1 MEKDTDTSSN
11 YTIFTFK
18 NIIIAVIV
26 LLLDSL
32 ICFKMGEK
40 FKTKN
45 SKDIVIYEKHKI
57 LTPSTETSYINNPDV
72 TTRNNV

>member
-1 MEKDTDTSSN
+1 
-11 YTIFTFK
+11 
-18 NIIIAVIV
+18 
-26 LLLDSL
+26 
-32 ICFKMGEK
+32 MGEK